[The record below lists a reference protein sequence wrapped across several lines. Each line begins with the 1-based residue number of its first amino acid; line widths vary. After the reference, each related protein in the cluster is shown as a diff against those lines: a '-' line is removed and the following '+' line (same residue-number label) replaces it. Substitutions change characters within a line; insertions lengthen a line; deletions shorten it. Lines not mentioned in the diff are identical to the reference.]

1 MCGCPGVCEGAAS
14 EFPLSPV
21 SGLHFSA
28 AQGQRRRR
36 GGAGLALAE
45 RMLAVS

>member
-21 SGLHFSA
+21 ASFTSV
-28 AQGQRRRR
+28 QRRVK